1 MRLRGGRARGSLIS
15 IPGQL
20 CPLSRASHPF
30 STDSIHLFRGSPFRK
45 TTPLFAT
52 VLCRSFDLLTKGFSR
67 ERERGRKV
75 CVSLFLSKAYSR
87 SFRPV
92 ASLGAVY
99 PASRVYHIRA
109 PCSRAR
115 VYLVLHTTAVRDC
128 VPCGERRSWHFRD
141 TLRPEELPRAL
152 VGTFGINVMAP
163 SVFAILCFVPLCCS
177 IPLRCYTSSPLS
189 LYLSFL
195 IPDRSG
201 DTVIGLVLAVTATL
215 SSERTRESKRNR

>member
-1 MRLRGGRARGSLIS
+1 MHAYFYQNLSIAPKPPFRRHPFPWWSRLSLSSTVSLHRLTTVLTGRNFLSTAFVFALKPLFSSGMRLRGGRARGSLIS

-115 VYLVLHTTAVRDC
+115 VHLVLHTTAVRDC
-128 VPCGERRSWHFRD
+128 VPCGERRS
-141 TLRPEELPRAL
+141 
-152 VGTFGINVMAP
+152 
-163 SVFAILCFVPLCCS
+163 
-177 IPLRCYTSSPLS
+177 
-189 LYLSFL
+189 
-195 IPDRSG
+195 
-201 DTVIGLVLAVTATL
+201 
-215 SSERTRESKRNR
+215 

>member
-1 MRLRGGRARGSLIS
+1 MHAYFYQNLSTAPKPPFRRHPFPWWSRLSLSSTVSLHRLTTVLTGRNFLSTAFVFALKPLFSSGMRLRGGRARGSLIS

-92 ASLGAVY
+92 ASLEAVY

-128 VPCGERRSWHFRD
+128 VPCGERRS
-141 TLRPEELPRAL
+141 
-152 VGTFGINVMAP
+152 
-163 SVFAILCFVPLCCS
+163 
-177 IPLRCYTSSPLS
+177 
-189 LYLSFL
+189 
-195 IPDRSG
+195 
-201 DTVIGLVLAVTATL
+201 
-215 SSERTRESKRNR
+215 

>member
-1 MRLRGGRARGSLIS
+1 MHAYFYQNLSTAPKPPFRRHPFPWWSRLSLSSTVSLHRLTTVLTGRNFLSTAFVFALKPLFSSGMRLRGGRARGSLIS

-92 ASLGAVY
+92 ASLEAVY

-115 VYLVLHTTAVRDC
+115 VHLVLHTTAVRDC
-128 VPCGERRSWHFRD
+128 VPCGERRS
-141 TLRPEELPRAL
+141 
-152 VGTFGINVMAP
+152 
-163 SVFAILCFVPLCCS
+163 
-177 IPLRCYTSSPLS
+177 
-189 LYLSFL
+189 
-195 IPDRSG
+195 
-201 DTVIGLVLAVTATL
+201 
-215 SSERTRESKRNR
+215 

>member
-1 MRLRGGRARGSLIS
+1 MHAYFYQNLSTAPKPPFRRHPFPWWSRLSLSSTVSLHRLTTVLTGRNFLSTAFVFALKPLFSSGMRLRGGRARGSLIS

-115 VYLVLHTTAVRDC
+115 VHLVLHTTAVRDC
-128 VPCGERRSWHFRD
+128 VPCGERRS
-141 TLRPEELPRAL
+141 
-152 VGTFGINVMAP
+152 
-163 SVFAILCFVPLCCS
+163 
-177 IPLRCYTSSPLS
+177 
-189 LYLSFL
+189 
-195 IPDRSG
+195 
-201 DTVIGLVLAVTATL
+201 
-215 SSERTRESKRNR
+215 

>member
-1 MRLRGGRARGSLIS
+1 MHAYFYQNLSIAPKPPFRRHPFPWWSRLSLSSTVSLHRLTTVLTGRNFLSTAFVFALKPLFSSGMRLRGGRARGSLIS

-92 ASLGAVY
+92 ASLEAVY

-115 VYLVLHTTAVRDC
+115 VHLVLHTTAVRDC
-128 VPCGERRSWHFRD
+128 VPCGERRS
-141 TLRPEELPRAL
+141 
-152 VGTFGINVMAP
+152 
-163 SVFAILCFVPLCCS
+163 
-177 IPLRCYTSSPLS
+177 
-189 LYLSFL
+189 
-195 IPDRSG
+195 
-201 DTVIGLVLAVTATL
+201 
-215 SSERTRESKRNR
+215 